1 MGKKSTLIQL
11 GTVTSPRGFQ
21 AGAVY
26 AGIKNPSPNILDL
39 GLLVS
44 EVPCSATGLFTTNQI
59 KAAPV
64 VLSKKHLSNG
74 IAQAVIMNSGCA
86 NACTGEQGFLD
97 AMEIAI
103 ATAQRL
109 SLPPENILMASTGV
123 IGKALPIELIK
134 KSIPLIKL
142 SPHGGHDLEQAI
154 MTTDTKPKEI
164 AYQTEEY
171 IIGGIAKGSGMIHPD
186 MATLLCLLTTD
197 ADVEPNFLEFAL
209 KEAVGNS
216 LNMISVDGD
225 TSTNDTVFLLSNS
238 LSGSNLITKDSQSA
252 ELFQQTLNKVCINLA
267 KNIVRDGEG
276 AKRLI
281 EVSVNSAVSIAD
293 ARRAARTIVSSPL
306 VKSAIYG
313 ADPNWG
319 RIMAAIGR
327 SGVDVIESKIDL
339 YIDDIQ
345 LVKAG
350 EPLPFDYQ
358 KVSLSLNK
366 PEVLI
371 NVELNQGKVKATA
384 WGCDLSEEYITIN
397 SHYTT

>member
-1 MGKKSTLIQL
+1 MGKKSTLIPQ

-21 AGAVY
+21 AGAIY
-26 AGIKNPSPNILDL
+26 AGIKKPSPDALDL
-39 GLLVS
+39 GLLFS
-44 EVPCSATGLFTTNQI
+44 EAPCSVTGLFTTNRI

-64 VLSKKHLSNG
+64 VISKKHLSNG
-74 IAQAVIMNSGCA
+74 TAQAVVMNSGCA
-86 NACTGEQGFLD
+86 NACTGEQGMSD

-103 ATAQRL
+103 ATAERL
-109 SLPPENILMASTGV
+109 SISPENVLMASTGV
-123 IGKALPIELIK
+123 IGKTLPIELIIGN
-134 KSIPLIKL
+134 IPLIKL
-142 SPHGGHDLEQAI
+142 SPHGGHDLEKAI

-164 AYQTEEY
+164 AYQTADY
-171 IIGGIAKGSGMIHPD
+171 IIGGIAKGSGMIHPN

-197 ADVEPNFLEFAL
+197 AAVELNFLKFAL
-209 KEAVGNS
+209 KEAIDNS

-238 LSGSNLITKDSQSA
+238 LSGSDLITKGSRGA

-281 EVSVNSAVSIAD
+281 EVSVSSAINIVD
-293 ARRAARTIVSSPL
+293 ARRAARTVISSPL

-319 RIMAAIGR
+319 RIIAAVGR

-350 EPLPFDYQ
+350 EPLPFDNQ

-384 WGCDLSEEYITIN
+384 WGCDLSEEYVTIN